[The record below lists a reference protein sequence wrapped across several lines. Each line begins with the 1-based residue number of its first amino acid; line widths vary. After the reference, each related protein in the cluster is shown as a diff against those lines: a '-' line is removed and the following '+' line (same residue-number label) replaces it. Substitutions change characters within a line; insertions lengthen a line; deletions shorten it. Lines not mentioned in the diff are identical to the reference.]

1 MRYGVNTPIVNNKHI
16 MRKRIIEDPH
26 FAYITWFNDFLTVK
40 CFAEYF
46 KLDLKTAKNIINK
59 GRAIH
64 YSL

>member
-1 MRYGVNTPIVNNKHI
+1 